1 VLTGREAEDH
11 VARALHDAGWTE
23 CARNWRGGGGEIDLV
38 VARGGAVRFVEVKL
52 REATDPLGDDAVTLA
67 KQRLLRQAARAW
79 LAVHGEPRRECA
91 FLVAMVDHD
100 GEIRLIDDAF
110 DG

>member
-1 VLTGREAEDH
+1 MTGKEAEDH
-11 VARALHDAGWTE
+11 VARALVDAGWTE
-23 CARNWRGGGGEIDLV
+23 WARNWRGGGGELDIV
-38 VARGGAVRFVEVKL
+38 VTRDGATRFVEVKL
-52 REATDPLGDDAVTLA
+52 RDATDPLGDDAVA
-67 KQRLLRQAARAW
+67 FPKQRLLRQAARAW

-100 GEIRLIDDAF
+100 GMVRWIDNAF

>member
-1 VLTGREAEDH
+1 MTGKQAEDH
-11 VARALHDAGWTE
+11 VARALQDAGWTE
-23 CARNWRGGGGEIDLV
+23 CARNWRGGGGELDLV
-38 VARGGAVRFVEVKL
+38 MSRDGAVRFVEVKL
-52 REATDPLGDDAVTLA
+52 REATDPLGDDAVTVA

-100 GEIRLIDDAF
+100 GDIRWIDNAF

>member
-1 VLTGREAEDH
+1 MTGSEAEDH
-11 VARALHDAGWTE
+11 VARALQDAGWIE
-23 CARNWRGGGGEIDLV
+23 CARNWRSGGGEIDLV
-38 VARGGAVRFVEVKL
+38 VARDGVVRFVEVKL
-52 REATDPLGDDAVTLA
+52 REATDPLGDDAVGEP
-67 KQRLLRQAARAW
+67 KRRLLRQAARAW

-100 GEIRLIDDAF
+100 GEIRLIDNAF